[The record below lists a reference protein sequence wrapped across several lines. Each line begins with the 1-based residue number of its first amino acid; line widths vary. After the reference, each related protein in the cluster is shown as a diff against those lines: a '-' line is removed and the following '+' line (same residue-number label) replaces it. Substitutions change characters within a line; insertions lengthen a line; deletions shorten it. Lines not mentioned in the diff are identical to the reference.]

1 MLRRARYP
9 APGATLEFCPDR
21 KPGFWWQSRLGFG
34 HNQATLHGGGMATLF
49 ARILAAIR
57 GAGIPSRTGQPPAFE
72 PQLRRAR
79 ARSPAHSAADEP
91 AERTARIAGLR
102 VKRLRQIAGFY
113 ADSAHEAVLTVND
126 CAFLPQEEFAAAAE
140 LIARTGGAPTMERL
154 DNEESMRQDK
164 L

>member
-21 KPGFWWQSRLGFG
+21 KPRFRWQSCLGFG
-34 HNQATLHGGGMATLF
+34 HNQATLHGGGMARLF

-79 ARSPAHSAADEP
+79 ARSPEHSEPDEP

-102 VKRLRQIAGFY
+102 VQRVRQVAGFY
-113 ADSAHEAVLTVND
+113 TDSRHDVAVTGND
-126 CAFLPQEEFAAAAE
+126 
-140 LIARTGGAPTMERL
+140 
-154 DNEESMRQDK
+154 
-164 L
+164 